1 MADAGASQGEA
12 LPKVKRPRSVTE
24 AFVANDDDLEARQG
38 RAANLREQIA
48 SLTGKP
54 KAQPAEG
61 AAAAGGEPAAD
72 ARRNAPRIRPPSP
85 RDFIERR
92 MRELDA
98 GNQDEADGGP
108 KK

>member
-1 MADAGASQGEA
+1 M
-12 LPKVKRPRSVTE
+12 TE
-24 AFVANDDDLEARQG
+24 AFVANEDDFEARQR
-38 RAANLREQIA
+38 RAASLREQIA

-54 KAQPAEG
+54 KGQPVEGG
-61 AAAAGGEPAAD
+61 AAASGEPAAA

-98 GNQDEADGGP
+98 EKSETNDHS